1 MIPSL
6 PGCFSLLP
14 AKRSQQGDRREEE
27 ERERAE
33 GVVTTETRREI
44 KVGDE
49 SAEIKIVM
57 TKERFK
63 EECKESI
70 LSSEGV
76 EG

>member
-1 MIPSL
+1 MT
-6 PGCFSLLP
+6 G
-14 AKRSQQGDRREEE
+14 RRREEE
-27 ERERAE
+27 RDRERERAD
-33 GVVTTETRREI
+33 GVVTTEARREI

-49 SAEIKIVM
+49 SAEIKTVM

-76 EG
+76 DG

>member
-1 MIPSL
+1 MT
-6 PGCFSLLP
+6 GW
-14 AKRSQQGDRREEE
+14 RREEE
-27 ERERAE
+27 RDRERAD
-33 GVVTTETRREI
+33 GVVTTEARREI

-63 EECKESI
+63 KECKESI

>member
-1 MIPSL
+1 M
-6 PGCFSLLP
+6 
-14 AKRSQQGDRREEE
+14 
-27 ERERAE
+27 
-33 GVVTTETRREI
+33 TTEARREI

-63 EECKESI
+63 EECKGSI

-76 EG
+76 EGYKVDSR